1 MWHIIRILE
10 SLDGNCGYEFSWS
23 PFRLLP
29 FSGSASYHNYHQ
41 FINFKLVPITLE
53 ILHHF
58 LLFGIPFLEPMVNIM
73 SINLKKKD
81 KNKLEF

>member
-1 MWHIIRILE
+1 MAIVDMNFLGVHLDFYPSVDLPVIII
-10 SLDGNCGYEFSWS
+10 
-23 PFRLLP
+23 
-29 FSGSASYHNYHQ
+29 
-41 FINFKLVPITLE
+41 IIIPITLE